1 MENSELNW
9 NPINELY
16 SLPRILRL
24 QTSPTRHAPCENP
37 KIPWNGPSTCHA
49 CSSARMLSSN
59 PKAGPFLFVPLNVR
73 SSLLNHQLLESLL
86 LSIASVD
93 VSVSSIRWIIFVFD
107 CSFDA
112 SPFTLWTG
120 CGAVKNTNSAYF
132 CKCFR
137 NAPVKYQP
145 NEISTISP
153 FPCFFH
159 LFTNFRFERLSILSI
174 PVQAENAD
182 FFIWFICTFLW
193 FFSTL
198 CWTHPGWVFA
208 VRVLELTSLPD
219 KQRETEFSFSLHISQ
234 SHTIEGYEILSKHV
248 KWHFAGGSHEM
259 YMHWCVCVLCIVKS
273 PW

>member
-1 MENSELNW
+1 MCQSHRYV
-9 NPINELY
+9 ELY
-16 SLPRILRL
+16 LYLIV
-24 QTSPTRHAPCENP
+24 
-37 KIPWNGPSTCHA
+37 PSTLHHL
-49 CSSARMLSSN
+49 RY
-59 PKAGPFLFVPLNVR
+59 GRGVV
-73 SSLLNHQLLESLL
+73 LLKTQIPHTFANAFGMH
-86 LSIASVD
+86 
-93 VSVSSIRWIIFVFD
+93 
-107 CSFDA
+107 
-112 SPFTLWTG
+112 LW
-120 CGAVKNTNSAYF
+120 N
-132 CKCFR
+132 R
-137 NAPVKYQP
+137 P

-182 FFIWFICTFLW
+182 LFIWFICTFLW